1 MFKGKKST
9 KKSERVSSLDNTF
22 RIASILQKS
31 MNSGRSSY
39 VEMSKVNQIVSFNIK
54 SHLDSLK
61 PEIAFENYKDAINL
75 FDQLSFCYENTITP
89 NGSVKLKELN
99 RMLDYDSEIAFQ
111 LNILTKI
118 PNFDRTKVDL
128 DYIKNLKDLIKERE
142 DFVKSIRA

>member
-1 MFKGKKST
+1 
-9 KKSERVSSLDNTF
+9 LDNTF

-54 SHLDSLK
+54 SQLDSLK
-61 PEIAFENYKDAINL
+61 PEIALENYKDAINL

-111 LNILTKI
+111 LNILGKI

>member
-1 MFKGKKST
+1 M
-9 KKSERVSSLDNTF
+9 DNTF

-54 SHLDSLK
+54 SRLDSLK

-111 LNILTKI
+111 LNILGKI
-118 PNFDRTKVDL
+118 HRTKVDL